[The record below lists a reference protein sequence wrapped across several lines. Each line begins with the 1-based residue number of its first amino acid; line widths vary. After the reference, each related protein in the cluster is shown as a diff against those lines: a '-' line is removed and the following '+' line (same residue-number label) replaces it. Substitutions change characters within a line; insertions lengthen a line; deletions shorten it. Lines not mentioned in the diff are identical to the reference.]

1 MYFLEGR
8 KPGLRLYAFSRRV
21 NDNVRVPLLSWFP
34 SVLTEL
40 SRRVKDKVKPPLLSW
55 CPKVLAELEATHF
68 HFRVHLF
75 HRRMVAYVAAHTPP
89 LHAHRKASWRFAG
102 RLLVI
107 INCNV
112 LGYDRLQ
119 VSQKRIL
126 LIVRNHEV
134 VIGDW
139 RWYQVVIGDW
149 RWYQKRI
156 LFIIR
161 NHKVLVIGDW
171 RLLAIC
177 ILSNMNISWSFA

>member
-40 SRRVKDKVKPPLLSW
+40 SQKVKDKVRPPLLSW

-89 LHAHRKASWRFAG
+89 LHPHRKASWRLAG
-102 RLLVI
+102 RLLELLTATSWDMIGCRSPKKEYCSLWGIMKLLLEIEDGIKLLLEIKDGIKKEYCSSSGI
-107 INCNV
+107 I
-112 LGYDRLQ
+112 
-119 VSQKRIL
+119 KFL
-126 LIVRNHEV
+126 L
-134 VIGDW
+134 
-139 RWYQVVIGDW
+139 
-149 RWYQKRI
+149 
-156 LFIIR
+156 L
-161 NHKVLVIGDW
+161 
-171 RLLAIC
+171 
-177 ILSNMNISWSFA
+177 